1 MDTIQYP
8 NKQQNKMMRKL
19 KKYLVILALSVASI
33 FSLGFVDNFFEISK
47 NLDIFSS
54 LYKELNIFYVDE
66 TDPGQLMKTAI
77 DAMLE
82 SLDPYTTYI
91 PESEKEDFEFMTTG
105 QYGGIGAVITKDGD
119 WVYVS
124 EPYENFPADKA
135 GLIAGDK
142 FLEIEGK
149 SVKGKSTE
157 DVSKVLKG
165 QPNTSV
171 KVLIERSGLSKPFEV
186 EIIREEIKLNSVPYY
201 GMIEDSIGYIKTRSF
216 TRNISK
222 EVLEAY
228 KDLNNNG
235 QLKGLV
241 LDLRNNPGGLLNEAI
256 NMANLFID
264 KGQEIVFTKGKVKDW
279 DKSYKARN
287 EALDTIIPIV
297 VLINRSSASASE
309 IVSGAIQDLD
319 RGVVLG
325 QRSFGKGLVQ
335 QTKKLSYNAQLKLT
349 TAKYYIPSGRC
360 IQALDYSNR
369 DEDGS
374 VGEIADSLR
383 TEFKTLVHQ
392 RSVFDGGGITPD
404 IEIEPYRYSNI
415 LRSII
420 SKRHI
425 FNFANQFKRNHDSI
439 SSAKTFIVSDEIYD
453 EFKNFLDDKD
463 YHYETKTEKAIT
475 DLKKEA
481 ESEKYF
487 DDLELEIEELNNKMK
502 KSKNND
508 IDKFKTEISE
518 VIELEIATRYYY
530 QKGKVEASL
539 KHDIELSEA
548 VTLLND
554 LEKYNAILR
563 GDSIP

>member
-1 MDTIQYP
+1 MKKI
-8 NKQQNKMMRKL
+8 
-19 KKYLVILALSVASI
+19 KKYTLILSLFLASI
-33 FSLGFVDNFFEISK
+33 LSLGFVDNFFEISK

-66 TDPGQLMKTAI
+66 TDPGELMKTGI

-105 QYGGIGAVITKDGD
+105 QYGGIGAVISKNGD

-124 EPYENFPADKA
+124 EPYEGFPADKA

-142 FLEIEGK
+142 FLKIAGETVEGK
-149 SVKGKSTE
+149 STS

-165 QPNTSV
+165 EPNTAV
-171 KVLIERSGLSKPFEV
+171 KVLIEREGLDKPFEV

-201 GMIEDSIGYIKTRSF
+201 GLISDSIGYIKTRSF

-222 EVLEAY
+222 EVIDAY
-228 KDLNNNG
+228 EEMNANDE
-235 QLKGLV
+235 LKGLV
-241 LDLRNNPGGLLNEAI
+241 LDLRGNPGGLLNEAI
-256 NMANLFID
+256 SMANIFID
-264 KGQEIVFTKGKVKDW
+264 RGQEIVFTKGKIKDW

-287 EALDTIIPIV
+287 EAVDTEIPLV

-309 IVSGAIQDLD
+309 IVSGAVQDFD
-319 RGVVLG
+319 RGVVIG

-335 QTKKLSYNAQLKLT
+335 QTRKLSYNAQLKVT

-374 VGEIADSLR
+374 VGKVPDSLR
-383 TEFKTLVHQ
+383 TEFKTLVNE

-404 IEIEPYRYSNI
+404 ISIEPHKFSNI
-415 LRSII
+415 LRSLV

-425 FNFANQFKRNHDSI
+425 FNFANEFRRNNDSINDAKSFVIKDDVYEQFKQYLN
-439 SSAKTFIVSDEIYD
+439 
-453 EFKNFLDDKD
+453 DKE
-463 YHYETKTEKAIT
+463 YEYETNTEKAIKKLEKDAEGEKYLD
-475 DLKKEA
+475 DLKEHL
-481 ESEKYF
+481 ESISSKM
-487 DDLELEIEELNNKMK
+487 EE
-502 KSKNND
+502 SKNND
-508 IDKFKTEISE
+508 IERFKSEISE
-518 VIELEIATRYYY
+518 LLEMEIATRYFY
-530 QKGKVEASL
+530 QKGKIETTI
-539 KHDIELSEA
+539 KHDEEIAKAIE
-548 VTLLND
+548 VLND
-554 LEKYNAILR
+554 IDIYSAILR
-563 GDSIP
+563 GDSIQ

>member
-1 MDTIQYP
+1 MKKI
-8 NKQQNKMMRKL
+8 
-19 KKYLVILALSVASI
+19 KKYTLILSLFLASI
-33 FSLGFVDNFFEISK
+33 LSFGFVDNFFEISK

-66 TDPGQLMKTAI
+66 TDPGELMKTGI

-105 QYGGIGAVITKDGD
+105 QYGGIGAVISKNGD

-124 EPYENFPADKA
+124 EPYEGFPADKA

-142 FLEIEGK
+142 FLKIAGETVEGK
-149 SVKGKSTE
+149 STS

-165 QPNTSV
+165 EPNTAV
-171 KVLIERSGLSKPFEV
+171 KVLIEREGIDKPFEV

-201 GMIEDSIGYIKTRSF
+201 GLISDSIGYIKTRSF

-222 EVLEAY
+222 EVIDAY
-228 KDLNNNG
+228 EEMNANDE
-235 QLKGLV
+235 LKGLV
-241 LDLRNNPGGLLNEAI
+241 LDLRGNPGGLLNEAI
-256 NMANLFID
+256 SMANIFID
-264 KGQEIVFTKGKVKDW
+264 RGQEIVFTKGKIKDW

-287 EALDTIIPIV
+287 EAVDTEIPLV

-309 IVSGAIQDLD
+309 IVSGAVQDFD
-319 RGVVLG
+319 RGVVIG

-335 QTKKLSYNAQLKLT
+335 QTRKLSYNAQLKVT

-374 VGEIADSLR
+374 VGKVPDSLR
-383 TEFKTLVHQ
+383 TEFKTLVNE

-404 IEIEPYRYSNI
+404 ISIEPQKFSNI
-415 LRSII
+415 LRSLV

-425 FNFANQFKRNHDSI
+425 FNFANEFRRNNDSINDAKSFVIKDDVYDQFKQYLN
-439 SSAKTFIVSDEIYD
+439 
-453 EFKNFLDDKD
+453 DKE
-463 YHYETKTEKAIT
+463 YEYETNTEKAIKKLEKDAEGEKYLA
-475 DLKKEA
+475 DLKEHL
-481 ESEKYF
+481 ESISSKM
-487 DDLELEIEELNNKMK
+487 EE
-502 KSKNND
+502 SKNND
-508 IDKFKTEISE
+508 IERFKSEISE
-518 VIELEIATRYYY
+518 LLEMEIATRYFY
-530 QKGKVEASL
+530 QKGKIETTI
-539 KHDIELSEA
+539 KHDEEIAKAIE
-548 VTLLND
+548 VLND
-554 LEKYNAILR
+554 IDVYSAILR
-563 GDSIP
+563 GDSIQ